1 MTGALSLGLEVLLY
15 IFALVLLGVA
25 IYSVF
30 LNPEAKQRFGERE
43 QARARRFERR
53 EMERVDRRQNEA
65 PPPGGVDRRRGGR
78 RESDEV

>member
-15 IFALVLLGVA
+15 LFALVMLGVA

-30 LNPEAKQRFGERE
+30 LNPEAKKRFVERE
-43 QARARRFERR
+43 QQRARRFERR
-53 EMERVDRRQNEA
+53 EKERL
-65 PPPGGVDRRRGGR
+65 DRRRHEDEPPGSVERRQGGR

>member
-15 IFALVLLGVA
+15 LIALVVLGVG

-30 LNPEAKQRFGERE
+30 LNPEAKKDFIERE

-53 EMERVDRRQNEA
+53 EKERLDRREQNK
-65 PPPGGVDRRRGGR
+65 PPPGGVDRRQGGR
-78 RESDEV
+78 RESDGV